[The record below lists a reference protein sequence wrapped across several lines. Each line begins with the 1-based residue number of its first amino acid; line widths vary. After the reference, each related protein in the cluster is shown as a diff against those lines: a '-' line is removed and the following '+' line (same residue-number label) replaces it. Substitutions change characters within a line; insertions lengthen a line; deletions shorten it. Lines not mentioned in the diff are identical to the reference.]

1 MVVRWLIPY
10 FISVVREGR
19 SAGRSPA
26 NRTELLMCSGK
37 RARSATL
44 RDLRH
49 VILRQKEFQYRRYLR
64 YSQEAING
72 VFLF

>member
-1 MVVRWLIPY
+1 
-10 FISVVREGR
+10 
-19 SAGRSPA
+19 
-26 NRTELLMCSGK
+26 MCFGK

-49 VILRQKEFQYRRYLR
+49 VILRQKEFQYLR

>member
-1 MVVRWLIPY
+1 MVVRWLMPY
-10 FISVVREGR
+10 FFSVAREGR
-19 SAGRSPA
+19 SAERSPA
-26 NRTELLMCSGK
+26 NRTELTMCFGK

-49 VILRQKEFQYRRYLR
+49 VILRQKEFQYLG